1 MATKYHAKSGI
12 IYMSINGTSAA
23 SLVGGF
29 RAYTLDGS
37 QEKVDTTEFGASNRT
52 SVQGFP
58 AYRGTLTGFWASD
71 DTIFRA
77 ASQSADGT
85 NLYIYPSS
93 NAPGKYIGGPS
104 WIDMSLSGAVD
115 AAVGTSGA
123 FEAKGTWANLL

>member
-1 MATKYHAKSGI
+1 MAVKYHAKAGI
-12 IYMSINGTSAA
+12 IYMSTSGTTAA

-37 QEKVDTTEFGASNRT
+37 QEKVDTTEFGATNRT

-58 AYRGTLTGFWASD
+58 AYAGTLTGFWASD
-71 DTIFRA
+71 DAIFRV

-93 NAPGKYIGGPS
+93 NAPSKYVGGPA
-104 WIDMSLSGAVD
+104 WVDMSLSGAVD
-115 AAVGTSGA
+115 AAVGTTAA
-123 FEAKGTWANLL
+123 FVAKGTWVNAL